1 MINVWHGLG
10 IECFE
15 GSNCRLITAQLIIRH
30 SLHHHFFCREASAQV
45 VII

>member
-30 SLHHHFFCREASAQV
+30 SLHHHFFCRETSAQV